1 MKYCIKEFAS
11 LLGLTVDT
19 LRLYEKLE
27 IVSPF
32 QDERNR
38 YRYFDDLDARG
49 LLMSRWYRSMGIPL
63 HEAADLMKEGSLE
76 EAAGAIHAAKKQL
89 EEEMRRSARLLK
101 RLDQIDGDLNGLS
114 DRLFRCSIR
123 RSPGV
128 YRLKQTDR
136 NRLLRGDELKQP
148 ASRWMDRLPFAFY
161 SFRIAPSELLR
172 AGDSGFDHNWGL
184 ALTEEDYK
192 QEGFGHPEEAPESI
206 EYFPP
211 SPCLTSVIAAPDCEV
226 LQRGTL
232 VFMLEKLEQHGI
244 RPKNGALGHLLLTE
258 KIADGRRSYLEVS
271 IPISEEEAQM
281 FENERKAD
289 KAHF

>member
-76 EAAGAIHAAKKQL
+76 EAAEAVHAAKEQL

-101 RLDQIDGDLNGLS
+101 RLDEIDGDLNGLS

-123 RSPGV
+123 RVPGV

-136 NRLLRGDELKQP
+136 NRLLRSDELKQP

-161 SFRIAPSELLR
+161 SFRIEPSELLR

-184 ALTEEDYK
+184 AMTEEDYK
-192 QEGFGHPEEAPESI
+192 QAGFGHPEESPESI

-211 SPCLTSVIAAPDCEV
+211 SACLTSVIAAPDCEV

-232 VFMLEKLEQHGI
+232 AFMLEKLEQRGI
-244 RPKNGALGHLLLTE
+244 RPKNGAWGQLLLTE
-258 KIADGRRSYLEVS
+258 KTAEGRRSYLEVS
-271 IPISEEEAQM
+271 IPISEEEARRLGNAITG
-281 FENERKAD
+281 ET
-289 KAHF
+289 AH